1 MYKLSTI
8 VNNMLAA
15 RKQGDLITAKI
26 WEDRLADVQYVW

>member
-1 MYKLSTI
+1 MYKISTI

-26 WEDRLADVQYVW
+26 WQDRLDEILYIY